1 MEGLCEIVPFL
12 SLQREWVGQSF
23 PCNVDAHATRN
34 RRQYGGLPEKFS
46 QCHKPDRYGRRSEMC
61 RVVACVR
68 LLRGLEIVKQYT

>member
-34 RRQYGGLPEKFS
+34 RRRYGGLPEKFS
-46 QCHKPDRYGRRSEMC
+46 
-61 RVVACVR
+61 
-68 LLRGLEIVKQYT
+68 